1 MYTDSNDRLLQQSAD
16 SNLTTWH
23 PNTMNYLTSRQ
34 MDYVLQMKRQE
45 FDQTIKS
52 IRYVCDDV
60 IRESVCRGK
69 LPVEFTIP
77 KKLVNKEFNSRV
89 IVVELVRSLEADGFY
104 TQLSPKGETTLHIY
118 PKNVAS
124 CNFLNMSESA
134 RTFVQ
139 QIKSV
144 EQDKTS
150 KYQQPSSTTNI
161 LPSSSSSS
169 SDTSSLYQKQQQKS
183 TTVRNDTPSYST
195 KASTPTKSSNN
206 GNTTS
211 IRLVGIGDPLDRFST
226 GSSYA
231 PPSPRTLSG
240 VL

>member
-1 MYTDSNDRLLQQSAD
+1 MYGYRDDRCSQQLASAAAPAP
-16 SNLTTWH
+16 WH
-23 PNTMNYLTSRQ
+23 PNTMSYLSSRQ

-60 IRESVCRGK
+60 IRESVCKGK
-69 LPVEFTIP
+69 LPVEFTVP
-77 KKLVNKEFNSRV
+77 KKLLNKEFNTRML
-89 IVVELVRSLEADGFY
+89 VVELVRSLESDGFY
-104 TQLSPKGETTLHIY
+104 TQLSPTSETTLHIY
-118 PKNVAS
+118 PKNIAS

-150 KYQQPSSTTNI
+150 SRYQSSQQTTSVSSSGGGAYSYQPTTQQRPNASKLQEPTTPSSYTTRTTYNN
-161 LPSSSSSS
+161 SSPG
-169 SDTSSLYQKQQQKS
+169 TNS
-183 TTVRNDTPSYST
+183 TTVR
-195 KASTPTKSSNN
+195 
-206 GNTTS
+206 
-211 IRLVGIGDPLDRFST
+211 LVGKE
-226 GSSYA
+226 YA
-231 PPSPRTLSG
+231 PPSPHATSG